1 MSPIQ
6 AFLAR
11 RAGSVGAAAAI
22 VFYVAVGA
30 HAQSN
35 AEHSGSVP
43 GRIDL
48 EAADLPAPT
57 VEVDLSQGMFRDLF
71 GIGDAAVAGV
81 AESLLQSNEQGDGN
95 EATRLAAEKLAAARQ
110 IMQLAGDVIQ
120 EVRIRV
126 YRDAADE
133 SMRPEALA
141 AKFDHQLRD
150 GKWDNVVRV
159 REDDSS
165 VRVSLH
171 REDGAIQGI
180 FIIAGSHGKELVLAN
195 VVCDVSP
202 ENVKQ
207 VTAAATTIG
216 LENGLAQVIEAQM
229 RKHQQLQPPTP
240 PEPPAPPRP
249 NDDSR

>member
-1 MSPIQ
+1 
-6 AFLAR
+6 
-11 RAGSVGAAAAI
+11 VAAVATV
-22 VFYVAVGA
+22 VFYVAACA

-35 AEHSGSVP
+35 AAGDGDVR
-43 GRIDL
+43 GRIDF

-71 GIGDAAVAGV
+71 GIGDAAIAGA
-81 AESLLQSNEQGDGN
+81 AEALLQSNERGGGN
-95 EATRLAAEKLAAARQ
+95 EATQLAAEKLAAARQ
-110 IMQLAGDVIQ
+110 IMQLAGDVVQ

-141 AKFDHQLRD
+141 AKFDNQLRN

-159 REDDSS
+159 REDEES

-207 VTAAATTIG
+207 LTAAATKIG
-216 LENGLAQVIEAQM
+216 LENGLAQVIEAEL
-229 RKHQQLQPPTP
+229 RKHQRFHPPTP
-240 PEPPAPPRP
+240 PEPPVPTK
-249 NDDSR
+249 